1 MIAEKLWPTFYRV
14 SRSTALRLSVLAAS
28 ILALGLGILASEPPQ
43 LACRQRGEAYQARVA
58 QLKKDAHEKLRIG
71 TREDAVN
78 EFFEAHG
85 LPFNVFRSGN
95 HKEGVGTIQ
104 VQGGCAP
111 RGCGSEDALI
121 GLRVELSLDGTVIA
135 EPVVGAQFTNCL

>member
-1 MIAEKLWPTFYRV
+1 MIVEKLWPTFYRV
-14 SRSTALRLSVLAAS
+14 SRSTTFRLSLLSAS
-28 ILALGLGILASEPPQ
+28 ILALGVGVFASEPPKSS
-43 LACRQRGEAYQARVA
+43 CKQRAEAYRSRVT

-95 HKEGVGTIQ
+95 HKEGDAASLTDAQRAELDYRITRHEQNPSDAIPWEQ
-104 VQGGCAP
+104 VRA
-111 RGCGSEDALI
+111 
-121 GLRVELSLDGTVIA
+121 GLFKK
-135 EPVVGAQFTNCL
+135 P

>member
-1 MIAEKLWPTFYRV
+1 MIVEKLWPTFYRV
-14 SRSTALRLSVLAAS
+14 SRSTTFRLSLLSAS
-28 ILALGLGILASEPPQ
+28 ILALGVGVFASEPPKSS
-43 LACRQRGEAYQARVA
+43 CKQRAEAYRSRVT

-71 TREDAVN
+71 TREDTVN

-121 GLRVELSLDGTVIA
+121 GLRVELSLDGTIIA
-135 EPVVGAQFTNCL
+135 EPVVGAEFTNCL

>member
-1 MIAEKLWPTFYRV
+1 MIVEKLWPIFYRV
-14 SRSTALRLSVLAAS
+14 SRSTVLRLSVLSAS
-28 ILALGLGILASEPPQ
+28 ILALGLGVLASEPPQ
-43 LACRQRGEAYQARVA
+43 SGCRQRGEAYRSRVT